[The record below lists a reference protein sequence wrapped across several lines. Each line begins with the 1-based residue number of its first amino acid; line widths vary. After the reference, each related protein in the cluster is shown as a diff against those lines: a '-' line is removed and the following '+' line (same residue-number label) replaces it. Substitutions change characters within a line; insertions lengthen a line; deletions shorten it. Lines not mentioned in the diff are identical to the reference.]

1 LVFEPIIIH
10 AVVLDGL
17 LTNIRKTGS
26 GKMIE
31 KKFGRSYQTSVI
43 IASVLMAG
51 ASGKI
56 VIIPHK
62 GEVKTL

>member
-1 LVFEPIIIH
+1 
-10 AVVLDGL
+10 
-17 LTNIRKTGS
+17 
-26 GKMIE
+26 MIE